1 MTDIVII
8 LVFSLVMLVF
18 MAFPAMKIVE
28 WIKPKT
34 NFSEKVYT
42 ILQLLLTVILSLF
55 IGLFL
60 KFA

>member
-1 MTDIVII
+1 MLDIVITLI
-8 LVFSLVMLVF
+8 FSLVMLVF

-34 NFSEKVYT
+34 NYSEKTYT
-42 ILQLLLTVILSLF
+42 VLQILLTIVLSLL